1 MCSPSCGA
9 KAARASL
16 HLRFE
21 VVVVSER
28 RVRDVSRAGR
38 RASELHLR
46 LEVAAVGERRVRDLS
61 RARRRAS
68 EPHLPAEV
76 AAGVY
81 LVTSWVVT

>member
-1 MCSPSCGA
+1 MG
-9 KAARASL
+9 
-16 HLRFE
+16 
-21 VVVVSER
+21 ER
-28 RVRDVSRAGR
+28 RVRDLSRARR
-38 RASELHLR
+38 RASEPHLR
-46 LEVAAVGERRVRDLS
+46 LEVEAVGERRVRDLS